1 MLASKLR
8 PAGGGFEHTHAACSD
23 SDSEAE
29 LHSSPASPQ
38 PSTAVASQP
47 SAAVAQKSDEKIDE
61 QIDAQFFRDNGTV
74 MKVVEHRSYE
84 KGASLVFKNLIS
96 SKFTQMDVTLGE
108 TKAVPHLNPANVNQ
122 VVKGSESNATTLS
135 LLSKFV
141 VYYLFCFC
149 ERFISLL
156 SKIYTSA
163 SLIFVMFVVLL

>member
-47 SAAVAQKSDEKIDE
+47 SAAVAQKSDEKIVE

-96 SKFTQMDVTLGE
+96 SKFTQMD
-108 TKAVPHLNPANVNQ
+108 
-122 VVKGSESNATTLS
+122 
-135 LLSKFV
+135 
-141 VYYLFCFC
+141 
-149 ERFISLL
+149 
-156 SKIYTSA
+156 
-163 SLIFVMFVVLL
+163 